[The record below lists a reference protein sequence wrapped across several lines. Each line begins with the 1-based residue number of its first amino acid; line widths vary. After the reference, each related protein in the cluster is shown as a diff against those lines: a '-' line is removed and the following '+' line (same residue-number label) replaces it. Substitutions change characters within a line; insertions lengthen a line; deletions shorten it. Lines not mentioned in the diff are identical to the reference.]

1 MVCSW
6 FFFPCDRVFVHR
18 YRDLDPN
25 IRAECV
31 RAMGFWFKKY
41 PGHFLDG
48 AYLRYVGWVLSDA
61 HTHVRLEAV
70 RALALAYDQTSF
82 VGGAAL
88 QHFTE
93 RFKPRLVQMA
103 VGDTELTIRVAV
115 VQVLRAID
123 SHGLLEDDQREQ
135 LCLLLF
141 DEEARVRKAVSGFV
155 KGVWEESVE
164 ERMVGKTLGDKEKKY
179 VGIKTIG
186 SLLVRWG
193 RALDKS
199 ATDGDSDDDGD
210 VLGEGSSK
218 RARAREMIS
227 LLGSN
232 QRGRTALA
240 VEALW
245 DEVEPMSGWQTLLDM
260 LLLDHS
266 ATGEGASQG
275 RSGRT
280 RGKRTVADST
290 IDEAWRLEEVEEAV
304 LLEMLVAAL
313 AKAKADVVGSKKV
326 RLIS

>member
-1 MVCSW
+1 M
-6 FFFPCDRVFVHR
+6 HR

-31 RAMGFWFKKY
+31 RAMGLWFKKY
-41 PGHFLDG
+41 PSHFLDG

-61 HTHVRLEAV
+61 NTHVRLEAV
-70 RALALAYDQTSF
+70 RALALAYEQSSF

-115 VQVLRAID
+115 VQVLRSID
-123 SHGLLEDDQREQ
+123 SHGLLEDDQRER

-141 DEEARVRKAVSGFV
+141 DQEARMRKAVSGFV
-155 KGVWEESVE
+155 KGVWEEGVE
-164 ERMVGKTLGDKEKKY
+164 ERMVGKTLNAAEKKY

-193 RALDKS
+193 RALEKS
-199 ATDGDSDDDGD
+199 VADGDSDDDNQPQ
-210 VLGEGSSK
+210 GEGSSK
-218 RARAREMIS
+218 RARAREMAS

-245 DEVEPMSGWQTLLDM
+245 EEVEPMSDWHTLLDM

-266 ATGEGASQG
+266 ATGEGGSQG
-275 RSGRT
+275 RNGRK
-280 RGKRTVADST
+280 GKRTVDDSA
-290 IDEAWRLEEVEEAV
+290 INEAWRLEEVEEAV

-313 AKAKADVVGSKKV
+313 TKAKADVVGAKKV
-326 RLIS
+326 GLVS

>member
-1 MVCSW
+1 MISSCH
-6 FFFPCDRVFVHR
+6 RVFVHR

-31 RAMGFWFKKY
+31 RAMGLWFKKY

-61 HTHVRLEAV
+61 NTHVRLEAV
-70 RALALAYDQTSF
+70 RALTLAYEQTSF

-115 VQVLRAID
+115 VHVLRAID
-123 SHGLLEDDQREQ
+123 SHGLLEDDQRER

-155 KGVWEESVE
+155 KGVWEEGVE
-164 ERMVGKTLGDKEKKY
+164 ERMVGHTLGAKEKKY

-186 SLLVRWG
+186 ALLVRWG

-199 ATDGDSDDDGD
+199 ASDGDSDDDEGV
-210 VLGEGSSK
+210 VLREGTSK
-218 RARAREMIS
+218 RTRAREVAS

-245 DEVEPMSGWQTLLDM
+245 DEVEPMSDWQTLLDV

-266 ATGEGASQG
+266 ATGEGSSRG
-275 RSGRT
+275 RSGRS
-280 RGKRTVADST
+280 RGKRTVDDSA
-290 IDEAWRLEEVEEAV
+290 IGEAWRLEEVEEAV

-313 AKAKADVVGSKKV
+313 TKAKADVAGAKKV
-326 RLIS
+326 NPLIF